1 VPAQQ
6 AGGSEFRKVKKKH
19 QNWKEEVMP
28 FLLADDMGLYVEN
41 NKESIRKLL
50 ELTQNFI
57 KGTVYKINSLNSFV
71 FLSTNNE

>member
-1 VPAQQ
+1 
-6 AGGSEFRKVKKKH
+6 
-19 QNWKEEVMP
+19 MP

-41 NKESIRKLL
+41 NKKSIRKLL